1 MVNQKTALTLIDE
14 LINNN
19 ELSKMKKWSTR
30 FLENNNSKNS
40 SWYISKLNKKIR
52 KLLNLIS
59 GDDLIEML
67 RCIF

>member
-67 RCIF
+67 RCI